1 MEEAAEET
9 DEEKKGGIS
18 SSEGNYNTSG
28 LNSGRGQK
36 SQEQWVV
43 ATEDM
48 RFSHGM
54 MSRQTFEKFPFL
66 SWYTKEKMMCDIN
79 CSF

>member
-1 MEEAAEET
+1 
-9 DEEKKGGIS
+9 
-18 SSEGNYNTSG
+18 
-28 LNSGRGQK
+28 
-36 SQEQWVV
+36 V